1 MRQPDKKLRDLATKH
16 ICDEFQVNRA
26 YVKRFLTQYLANHKY
41 AKKKRKR
48 KRRQAKK
55 HDDTKSVKQPKAKKK
70 KSRSLDALSDSS
82 SSELSPWETGF
93 TSLSE
98 LDSDEEDSRSEKKKK
113 KKTTKKDHA
122 ALAAAT
128 KKKKK
133 KLKSSSFPPLP
144 DVLESRMKEYV
155 RASTISLFSDF

>member
-113 KKTTKKDHA
+113 KKKTTKKDP
-122 ALAAAT
+122 T
-128 KKKKK
+128 KK